1 MAVNDKILLIYG
13 ANGFTGALTARRAVG
28 WGMRPVLG
36 GRDGRAVG
44 ALAAELGLE
53 SRTAPL
59 TDPGALDGMLEGVDV
74 LLNCVGPP
82 TVVPP
87 LVQAALRTG
96 THYLDIA
103 GDCEYVYSLDRH
115 AEAARVALCPMAG
128 YDLVPNDVLAVRLK
142 ELLPDA
148 THVDVGVLAGGA
160 SQGSSETVLV
170 LLRDKGTQVREDGLL
185 RMVPFG
191 SRRLSFDGP
200 DGRHD
205 GYLFPFPDPYT
216 LWRST
221 GIPNIAAYVSSAELS
236 AATVRVTRWVEP
248 RLTNRTV
255 FRLARW
261 GARRRPSVNRT
272 GEPADQRSLVWARVR
287 NGRGGTVEGWIETPP
302 GYGSTAALSLLCAR
316 RLLTGNHPVGACTP
330 ASLVDLDAVLGLPG
344 FRGSA
349 NLAPPGRSGR
359 GSGSEWS
366 RGVIGVVATP
376 DGD

>member
-1 MAVNDKILLIYG
+1 MTASDTPLLIYG
-13 ANGFTGALTARRAVG
+13 ATGYTGALTARRAVQC
-28 WGMRPVLG
+28 GMRPVLG
-36 GRDGRAVG
+36 GRDERAVG

-53 SRTAPL
+53 SRIAPL
-59 TDPGALDGMLEGVDV
+59 TDPAALDGMLEGVDV

-87 LVQAALRTG
+87 LVRAALRTG

-115 AEAARVALCPMAG
+115 AEAARVVLCPMAG
-128 YDLVPNDVLAVRLK
+128 YDLVPNDVLAARLQA
-142 ELLPDA
+142 LLPDA
-148 THVDVGVLAGGA
+148 THIDVGVVAGGA

-185 RMVPFG
+185 RKVPFG

-200 DGRHD
+200 GGQHD
-205 GYLFPFPDPYT
+205 AFLFPFPDPHT

-221 GIPNIAAYVSSAELS
+221 GIPNIAAYVSSPDLTAV
-236 AATVRVTRWVEP
+236 TVRVTR
-248 RLTNRTV
+248 RLESRLASRNL

-261 GARRRPSVNRT
+261 AARRRPSVDRT
-272 GEPADQRSLVWARVR
+272 GEVPDQRSVVWARVR
-287 NGRGGTVEGWIETPP
+287 NQTGASVEGWIETPP

-316 RLLTGNHPVGACTP
+316 RLLDGDPPVGACTP
-330 ASLVDLDAVLGLPG
+330 ARLVDLEAVLALPG
-344 FRGSA
+344 FRASQ
-349 NLAPPGRSGR
+349 NLATPGGSGR
-359 GSGSEWS
+359 ESGTEWS

-376 DGD
+376 DGA